1 MDFFEAK
8 PFLAAR
14 FITNTSGIIRF
25 NNNVTAKGICFYQFY
40 KRKHLTYVHDEHWR
54 SVLNYSML
62 WKRI

>member
-1 MDFFEAK
+1 MGFT
-8 PFLAAR
+8 
-14 FITNTSGIIRF
+14 TNTSGIVRF